1 MPALKRLGLDEVNK
15 AVVIDTL
22 GYKPEF
28 LSWCVEIRVKEELI
42 GRIILRHPQEYIK
55 SYKKTLFGKIGVDK
69 LAKDR
74 GGSRWSFARLKVGRG

>member
-1 MPALKRLGLDEVNK
+1 M
-15 AVVIDTL
+15 
-22 GYKPEF
+22 
-28 LSWCVEIRVKEELI
+28 EIRVKEELI

-74 GGSRWSFARLKVGRG
+74 GGSRWSFARLKVGRGQNEYGIVQSLGSLYDRFQ